1 MYDLRWTAL
10 IYCIAAKLV
19 RVQLTTHDDVIKWK
33 HFPRYRPFLWGIHRS
48 RWIPDPEGQW
58 RGASMFTLICA
69 RINGWVNNREA
80 VEWRRHRCHY
90 DVIVRCLIYSC
101 FKLRRQFH
109 LLLVNF
115 TYMGIVPVWPRYGIQ
130 LFASDTLAARYISYL
145 LIGERR
151 ECLNSEYTS
160 LTVPGKHI
168 HHTMIIQIIG
178 IFVLGKPY
186 TQTRLLKSIHLNSFS
201 ARTSY
206 LIQTSPMLVLMMFQ
220 WWALNIRISI
230 YNLMMLNNDLKWHA

>member
-1 MYDLRWTAL
+1 MKSWLNIICVWLAL
-10 IYCIAAKLV
+10 
-19 RVQLTTHDDVIKWK
+19 DS
-33 HFPRYRPFLWGIHRS
+33 FNFLHRS
-48 RWIPDPEGQW
+48 EACKGPVNHTWWRHQMETFSALPAIFMGNSPVPMNSPHKGQW
-58 RGASMFTLICA
+58 RGALMFTLICA

-80 VEWRRHRCHY
+80 GEWRRHRCHY
-90 DVIVRCLIYSC
+90 YVIVICLIYSC

-160 LTVPGKHI
+160 LPVPGKHI

-178 IFVLGKPY
+178 IFVLRKTY
-186 TQTRLLKSIHLNSFS
+186 TQTRLLKSIHPNSFS

-206 LIQTSPMLVLMMFQ
+206 FDPKMSNVGFNDVSVMGVKHS
-220 WWALNIRISI
+220 NI
-230 YNLMMLNNDLKWHA
+230 YL